1 MIFDVGNL
9 LTLPSQGVVKG
20 YHEFCRSNSMCH
32 IDCRKSPP
40 TIRVNSFFWQS
51 IAWYLDEKIVS
62 SIIDGVYDAV
72 KVKQSQYTINTKI
85 PIYKTEMYCMTSMID
100 IIVHPRIRRLDME
113 QLPRI
118 LRTQVTAKLQVKIY
132 VFHIILNDFMGNI
145 CLIL

>member
-1 MIFDVGNL
+1 
-9 LTLPSQGVVKG
+9 
-20 YHEFCRSNSMCH
+20 MCH
-32 IDCRKSPP
+32 IDCRRSPP
-40 TIRVNSFFWQS
+40 LLGLIYFFWQS

-132 VFHIILNDFMGNI
+132 FTLSLMTLWEIFALSSRDKKDVTYHHRV
-145 CLIL
+145 